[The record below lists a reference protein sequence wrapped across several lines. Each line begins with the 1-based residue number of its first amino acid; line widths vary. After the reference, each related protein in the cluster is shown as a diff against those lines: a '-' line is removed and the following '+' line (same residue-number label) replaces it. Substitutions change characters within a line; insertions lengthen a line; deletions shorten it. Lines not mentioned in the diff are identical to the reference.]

1 MNTFF
6 RLAALSGLILFL
18 SACGGQET
26 KDNTATESQRAEK
39 VKTIALEK
47 TKINRRVELSSTLE
61 GYETVNIAPSVN
73 GHIEHIY
80 VEVGSN
86 VKAGDMLVRMDQ
98 NQLNTAKLTFA
109 NLGVELDRNKALRE
123 TNTTS
128 QQSYDQVKLNYDQ
141 SKENV
146 DFLTANTFVKTPITG
161 VVSEKNYEDGELYA
175 GNPILVV
182 TQIHLLKA
190 LVNIPES
197 YFPHVKSGMA
207 VDVKTEIYPDQIFPA
222 TIEIVYP
229 TIDQNTH
236 TFQVKLRIKN
246 DRDLLRPGMFV
257 RTTFNLDEVEAL
269 LVPYQAVL
277 KLTGSNNRYV
287 FIDDNGVAKRVDVT
301 LGDRYDEMIDVYSRE
316 LKEGDRLVSVGQAK
330 LIDGTKLDV
339 VK

>member
-1 MNTFF
+1 MNTIF
-6 RLAALSGLILFL
+6 RLSALSGLILFL
-18 SACGGQET
+18 AACGGQGSKEDT
-26 KDNTATESQRAEK
+26 INELRAEK
-39 VKTIALEK
+39 VKTMVLEK
-47 TKINRRVELSSTLE
+47 SSVNRRVELSSTLE

-73 GHIEHIY
+73 GLIEHIY
-80 VEVGSN
+80 VEVGTN

-109 NLGVELDRNKALRE
+109 NLGVELDRNWALRE
-123 TNTTS
+123 TNTIS

-146 DFLTANTFVKTPITG
+146 DFLTTNTFVKAPITG
-161 VVSEKNYEDGELYA
+161 VISVKNYEDGELYG
-175 GNPILVV
+175 GNPILVL

-197 YFPHVKSGMA
+197 YFPDVKSGMPI
-207 VDVKTEIYPDQIFPA
+207 DVKTEIYPDQVFPA
-222 TIEIVYP
+222 TIEIIYP

-246 DRDLLRPGMFV
+246 DGNLLRPGMFV
-257 RTTFNLDEVEAL
+257 RTTLKLDQVEAL
-269 LVPYQAVL
+269 LVPYQTVL

-301 LGDRYDEMIDVYSRE
+301 LGDRYDEMIEVYSPA
-316 LKEGDRLVSVGQAK
+316 LKEGDMLVSVGQAK
-330 LIDGTKLDV
+330 LVDGAKLDV